1 MENVRKIILRKLA
14 QSLDELASMK
24 ESCIDSPARSSA
36 YACIDVLAHIG
47 LPEDCSD
54 MQGEFAAP
62 VMTREERFVIRAL
75 RAASPAAREKVF
87 DILKNHAYE

>member
-14 QSLDELASMK
+14 QSLSKLSRAE
-24 ESCIDSPARSSA
+24 DSGVDSEARSSA

-54 MQGEFAAP
+54 IRDEFAAP
-62 VMTREERFVIRAL
+62 VMTCEERFVMRAL